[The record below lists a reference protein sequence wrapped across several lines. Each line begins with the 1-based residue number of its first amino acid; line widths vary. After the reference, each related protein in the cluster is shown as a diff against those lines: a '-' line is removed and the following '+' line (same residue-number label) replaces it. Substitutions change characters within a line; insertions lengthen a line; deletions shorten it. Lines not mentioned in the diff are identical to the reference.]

1 MEVLNEYEAQIRGE
15 VEARLGPRVKA
26 LSPLVGTI
34 FPNFSVLKGSSR
46 TFRVW
51 HPKGPDSIEIWSWVF
66 TDRGA
71 PPEVKEAIRLIAIRG
86 FSPSGTLEQ
95 DDMDNRQECTRSS
108 RGVVARRKMLNYQM
122 GLGHEAYSEE
132 NEGLTSQFRYSDS
145 NQRQFYKRWSELMA
159 GESWSDL

>member
-1 MEVLNEYEAQIRGE
+1 MV
-15 VEARLGPRVKA
+15 
-26 LSPLVGTI
+26 
-34 FPNFSVLKGSSR
+34 
-46 TFRVW
+46 
-51 HPKGPDSIEIWSWVF
+51 
-66 TDRGA
+66 
-71 PPEVKEAIRLIAIRG
+71 AIRG

-108 RGVVARRKMLNYQM
+108 RGVVARRQMLNYQM

-145 NQRQFYKRWSELMA
+145 NQHQFYKRWSELMA